1 MNTVD
6 DMIYSAT
13 TKKRPMIG
21 LTLLVVE
28 DSRFAC
34 EALRLM
40 SLRSGARLRRAD
52 CLASARRHLK
62 TYRPNV
68 MIVDVGLPDG
78 SGLDLIRDIKNS
90 FDFAPILLATSGDD
104 FLYEPA
110 LKAGAHGFIAKP
122 LASIS
127 EFQSMILRHFPGRPV
142 LIDSQAIDE
151 VIVPDSIAY
160 RDDLCH
166 ALELLEDGM
175 SPYLNKFI
183 YGIGTC
189 AADAELLQCLKSLDI
204 QNLKSVISTKI
215 NAIHPL

>member
-6 DMIYSAT
+6 YMIYSAT
-13 TKKRPMIG
+13 SKKRPMIG

-78 SGLDLIRDIKNS
+78 SGLDLIREVKSS
-90 FDFAPILLATSGDD
+90 FDISPVLLATSGDD
-104 FLYEPA
+104 YLYEPA

-122 LASIS
+122 LESIA
-127 EFQSMILRHFPGRPV
+127 EFQSMILRHFPGRPTLV
-142 LIDSQAIDE
+142 DTQAIDE

-166 ALELLEDGM
+166 AVELLEDGM
-175 SPYLNKFI
+175 SPYLNKFMF
-183 YGIGTC
+183 GIATC
-189 AADAELLQCLKSLDI
+189 AADVELLHCLKTADI
-204 QNLKSVISTKI
+204 PRLKSVLSEKI
-215 NAIHPL
+215 TAIAPL